1 MNRYLQAISE
11 YFNSKSYYM
20 YEDSRTGEVF
30 TYKRKGIYKK
40 NGRTLTFVK
49 YVRSAGNQEE

>member
-1 MNRYLQAISE
+1 MNKYLQAIGE
-11 YFNSKSYYM
+11 YFNSKSYYI

-40 NGRTLTFVK
+40 NGRMLTFVK
-49 YVRSAGNQEE
+49 YVSSADNQEE